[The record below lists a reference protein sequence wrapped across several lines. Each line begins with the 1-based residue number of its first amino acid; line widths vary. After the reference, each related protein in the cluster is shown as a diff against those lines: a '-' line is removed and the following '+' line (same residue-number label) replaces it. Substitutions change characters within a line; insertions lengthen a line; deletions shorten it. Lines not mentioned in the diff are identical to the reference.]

1 MPGSFLQR
9 YISAHFGIDEK
20 LVAFVDTCEEE
31 ISDLLF
37 KHKKIAEANQYK
49 VTHAFKKNGVSA
61 RHFSPTTGYGYS
73 DEGREKL
80 SRVFADAFDAE
91 DAIASPLFM
100 SGTHA
105 ISTALFGM
113 LRPGDGMLCVTGRPY
128 DTFLNVIHGN
138 SGFGSLTEW
147 GIRYFEQPL
156 MEGGGIDT
164 QSLFKTLKKDSSI
177 KLVYIQ
183 RSCGY
188 TPRPALCAAEIG
200 RIAAAIHG
208 ISPKTVVFVDNCY
221 GEFTEIG
228 EPTTHGADIVA
239 GSLIKNPGGG
249 LAPTGGYIAG
259 NAKLIGQIAHRHSA
273 PGLGAEIGSYAGSY
287 LPFFQGLFLAP
298 HTVCQAIMG
307 ALLASAVF
315 EKCGYSVSPRPKD
328 ARADIT
334 QTIVFGNEEDLT
346 SFVRGIQKASAIDG
360 NVVPYAWDMPG
371 YPDKVI
377 MAAGTFVQGASLE
390 LTADAP
396 IRQPYAAYM
405 QGALTF
411 EHAKLGILYA
421 MKELNIMP

>member
-1 MPGSFLQR
+1 MPKSFLQR
-9 YISAHFGIDEK
+9 YISTHFGIDEK
-20 LVAFVDTCEEE
+20 IISFVDACEEE
-31 ISDLLF
+31 IAELLL
-37 KHKKIAEANQYK
+37 KYKKIAEANQYK
-49 VTHAFKKNGVSA
+49 VIHAFKKNGIST

-105 ISTALFGM
+105 ISTALFGV
-113 LRPGDGMLCVTGRPY
+113 LRPGNGMLCVTGTPY
-128 DTFLNVIHGN
+128 DTFLNVIHGRD
-138 SGFGSLTEW
+138 GFGSLAEW

-156 MEGGGIDT
+156 TEDGRIDI
-164 QSLFKTLKKDSSI
+164 QSLLEALKNDSSLRLI
-177 KLVYIQ
+177 YIQ

-188 TPRPALCAAEIG
+188 TPRPALSSMEIG
-200 RIAAAIHG
+200 KVAEAIHS

-228 EPTTHGADIVA
+228 EPTTYGADIAA

-259 NAKLIGQIAHRHSA
+259 KADLIRQISHRHSA
-273 PGLGAEIGSYAGSY
+273 PGLGSEIGSYAGSY
-287 LPFFQGLFLAP
+287 LPFFQGFFLAP

-307 ALLASAVF
+307 AVLASAVF
-315 EKCGYSVSPRPKD
+315 EKLGYTVSPRPKD
-328 ARADIT
+328 QRADIT
-334 QTIVFGNEEDLT
+334 QTIVFQNEEDLT
-346 SFVRGIQKASAIDG
+346 SFVHGIQKASAVDG

-396 IRQPYAAYM
+396 MRRPYAAYM
-405 QGALTF
+405 QGALTY

-421 MKELNIMP
+421 MKELKILP